1 MIMMLM
7 VMMMMMIMIIL
18 VIITMI
24 SVIILNNDNFNRF
37 NENNIAFYYICSLSI
52 IIFMIAETFSGFQN
66 NVRETFEIK
75 V

>member
-1 MIMMLM
+1 
-7 VMMMMMIMIIL
+7 
-18 VIITMI
+18 MI